1 MGYAESEQFF
11 FVITSNIESVFN
23 SFPNLFDREDEVDI
37 TNEGAIAENNR
48 MIKEAFN
55 KRWGWH
61 ELSHNVSEYLFISML
76 ECMKLNVMEVLMYAT
91 LLKEKVDI
99 IKK

>member
-1 MGYAESEQFF
+1 
-11 FVITSNIESVFN
+11 
-23 SFPNLFDREDEVDI
+23 
-37 TNEGAIAENNR
+37 

-61 ELSHNVSEYLFISML
+61 ELNHNVSEYLFISMI
-76 ECMKLNVMEVLMYAT
+76 ECMKMNVMEVLMYAT